1 MRFLIILLLPLINL
15 SQGQIRIDSDTFGPS
30 EKEIREVLEATI
42 AVFPQNP
49 KTKLPALFV
58 TNSSEGPITLFDR
71 SPRGEVIIKLD
82 VQGRYWSQMIYQ
94 FAHELTHIRAG
105 FRPDGQENKWLEE
118 TLCETASLY
127 ALRKLTLT
135 WRGHPRFGDYR
146 HKLAD
151 YAQKIITTR
160 EKITLK
166 SLPAFYQKHRSLL
179 RKTPKNRPLNGAIAV
194 TLLPLFE
201 IGPERWNSLTTLNK
215 TPAKKDLTFPAY
227 FLKWHEDS
235 TEENRA
241 AVLLLK
247 NHFLK

>member
-1 MRFLIILLLPLINL
+1 MRLLILLLLPLIAH
-15 SQGQIRIDSDTFGPS
+15 GQLRIDHETFDPS
-30 EKEIREVLEATI
+30 EKEIREVLAATI
-42 AVFPQNP
+42 AAFPE
-49 KTKLPALFV
+49 TKLPPLFV
-58 TNSSEGPITLFDR
+58 TNSSEGPLTLFDR

-105 FRPDGQENKWLEE
+105 FRLDGQENKWFEE

-127 ALRKLTLT
+127 TLRKLTLT
-135 WRGHPRFGDYR
+135 WRDHPHFGDYR

-160 EKITLK
+160 EKVTLE
-166 SLPAFYQKHRSLL
+166 SLPAFYQKHKIAL
-179 RKTPKNRPLNGAIAV
+179 RKNPKNRPINGAIAAA
-194 TLLPLFE
+194 LLPLFE

-215 TPAKKDLTFPAY
+215 TTAKKDLTFPAY
-227 FLKWHEDS
+227 FLKWYEDS
-235 TEENRA
+235 TQENRA
-241 AVLLLK
+241 TILLLK